1 MFKRVSKILGII
13 GTSLALVLAIVLY
26 IQSVEMNLAL
36 PVMVPLLLLTIVVIV
51 LTFVATLLME
61 KIKALPGISM
71 IVTSVLFLADVVIFS
86 LTRGGMSV
94 LTALPFEIVPLI
106 LIALAALLY
115 YVKRVDE

>member
-1 MFKRVSKILGII
+1 MFKTVSKILGII
-13 GTSLALVLAIVLY
+13 GTASALVLAIVLY
-26 IQSVEMNLAL
+26 VESVETRSVL

-51 LTFVATLLME
+51 LTFVATLLMG

-71 IVTSVLFLADVVIFS
+71 IVTCVLLLADVVIFS
-86 LTRGGMSV
+86 LTRGGIGV

-106 LIALAALLY
+106 LVALAALLY